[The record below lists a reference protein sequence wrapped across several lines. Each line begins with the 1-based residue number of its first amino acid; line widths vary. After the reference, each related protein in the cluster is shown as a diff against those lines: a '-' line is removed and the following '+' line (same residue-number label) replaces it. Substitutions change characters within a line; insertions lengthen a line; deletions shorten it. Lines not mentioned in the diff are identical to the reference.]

1 MPAANKIMPMDIES
15 MLLAALSMVTSGLIW
30 AVKAL
35 YGRLLKAEAT
45 VEGLRQELEK
55 LERENGSSSA
65 KVAMY
70 ERCHR
75 RQDCPFHAV
84 PASPHAP
91 Q

>member
-1 MPAANKIMPMDIES
+1 MDIES

-35 YGRLLKAEAT
+35 YARLLKAEET

-70 ERCHR
+70 ERCPKGGE
-75 RQDCPFHAV
+75 CPFFGHHG
-84 PASPHAP
+84 ASST
-91 Q
+91 QS